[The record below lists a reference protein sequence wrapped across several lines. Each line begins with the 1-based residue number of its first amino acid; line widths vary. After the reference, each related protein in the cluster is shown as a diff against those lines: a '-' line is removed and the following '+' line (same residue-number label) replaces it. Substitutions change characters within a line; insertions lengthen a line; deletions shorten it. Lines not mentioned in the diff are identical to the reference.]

1 MTPSYPQPAALCRS
15 VETQSRFN
23 KSIISLTCALALSGL
38 AFSSIVNAK
47 TVHVTSPNTHI
58 NISLTDDNGRP
69 EYQIDFNGKTVINP
83 SKLGLV
89 FQQLGE
95 FGSEFTIKNVSR
107 SSVDQ
112 TWQQPWGERENVR
125 DHYNRIKATLS
136 NGKLD
141 FDIEFKA
148 FNDGIG
154 FRYLVPK
161 QAGLTST
168 PKLDI
173 TDELTEFVIPN
184 PQLTTAW
191 WIPGRGWNRY
201 EYLYRTTTLDKIDRA
216 HTPMTFRTTDGVHM
230 SIHEAALTDYA
241 AMVLNQGRDGTLRAD
256 LTPWS
261 DGIRVKTQP
270 GFTTPWRTIQI
281 ASNATGLLNS
291 DLILNLNEPNKLGDV
306 SWVQPGKYVG
316 IWWGMHLN
324 ENTWGSGPKHGATT
338 SETKR
343 YMDFAAQYG
352 FDGVLVEGWNE
363 GWDGSW
369 FHNGD
374 VFSFTKA
381 YPDFD
386 IDAISQYGKSK
397 NVRLIG
403 HHETSGSVTN
413 YRNQMS
419 NAYDLY
425 KKHGV
430 TQVKTGYVADG
441 GDIKR
446 IDENGIVRHEWHDG
460 QFMVNEYLHS
470 VTEAAKRG
478 ISINTHEPIK
488 DTGLRRTYPNWIAR
502 EGARGQEFNAW
513 GSPPN
518 NPEHTAILPY
528 TRMLAGPMDFT
539 PGIFNLA
546 PQGLDAENRVQ
557 TTLTKQLALYVVL
570 YSPIQMA
577 ADLPRNYVQRLD
589 AFQFIQDVP
598 TDWSESIALAG
609 DIGDYVA
616 FARKQR
622 GAEDWYLGA
631 LTDENPRK
639 LTVKLDF
646 LTAGQRYEAQIYR
659 DGNNAD
665 WLTNPY
671 DYVIETKVVSAT
683 DTLALS
689 LASSGGSAIRFKAL

>member
-1 MTPSYPQPAALCRS
+1 MARVNSTHSTTSTAHLSFIP
-15 VETQSRFN
+15 N
-23 KSIISLTCALALSGL
+23 IIVLSSAIAFATLTVP
-38 AFSSIVNAK
+38 SIVQAK
-47 TVHVTSPNTHI
+47 TVNVESPDKHI
-58 NISLTDDNGRP
+58 NISLTDDNGHP
-69 EYQIDFNGKTVINP
+69 EYQVSFNGKTVVNP

-95 FGSEFTIKNVSR
+95 LGVDFSIKNVTTN
-107 SSVDQ
+107 SVDQ

-125 DHYNRIKATLS
+125 DNYNRIVTTLS
-136 NGKLD
+136 NGKVD

-161 QAGLTST
+161 QAGLNNT
-168 PKLDI
+168 PKLNI
-173 TDELTEFVIPN
+173 TDELTEFTIPD
-184 PQLTTAW
+184 PQHTTAW

-201 EYLYRTTTLDKIDRA
+201 EYLYRTTSLDKIDRA
-216 HTPMTFRTTDGVHM
+216 HTPMTFRTADGVHL

-241 AMVLNQGRDGTLRAD
+241 AMVLNQGRDGILRAD

-270 GFTTPWRTIQI
+270 GFSTPWRTIQI
-281 ASNATGLLNS
+281 AKDAPGLLNS

-306 SWVQPGKYVG
+306 SWVKPGKYVG
-316 IWWGMHLN
+316 IWWGMHLD

-338 SETKR
+338 SETMR

-369 FHNGD
+369 FDNGD

-386 IDAISQYGKSK
+386 IDEITQYGHSK

-419 NAYDLY
+419 DAYDMY
-425 KKHGV
+425 QEHGV

-518 NPEHTAILPY
+518 TPEHTAILPY

-546 PQGLDAENRVQ
+546 PEGLDAVNRVK

-598 TDWSESIALAG
+598 TDWSDSIALAG
-609 DIGDYVA
+609 EIGDYVA

-622 GAEDWYLGA
+622 GTEDWYLGA
-631 LTDENPRK
+631 LTDENSRK
-639 LTVKLDF
+639 LTLKLNF
-646 LTAGQRYEAQIYR
+646 LTPGKHYQATIYR
-659 DGNNAD
+659 DGDKAD

-671 DYVIETKVVSAT
+671 DYVIESKNVTAK
-683 DTLALS
+683 DTLNLS
-689 LASSGGSAIRFKAL
+689 LAASGGTAIRFKAL